1 MNLKEKYDEME
12 ASKQTQTVK
21 DDLQMKLILSIVSSI
36 ITVRQRLKWT
46 CHEYILNIHHYGK
59 TEALVDVP

>member
-21 DDLQMKLILSIVSSI
+21 DDLQMKLILCIVSSI
-36 ITVRQRLKWT
+36 ITVRQRL
-46 CHEYILNIHHYGK
+46 
-59 TEALVDVP
+59 